1 MYTKTFCFCIPLLLL
16 LVCGCSEK
24 GPKLFQT
31 TGTVTLKGEPLADVR
46 VQFMKTDSGALSFAE
61 TDVQGKFTLRH
72 THGKPGAEPGTYR
85 VTVFRKGQ
93 MIAPRPGQEEQGMA
107 PDEPI
112 LMSDKKPIEVV
123 VTESGPQEFA
133 IDIK

>member
-1 MYTKTFCFCIPLLLL
+1 MYTKTLCFFIPLLLL

-24 GPKLFQT
+24 GPKLFET
-31 TGTVTLKGEPLADVR
+31 TGTVTLNGEPLPYVR

-61 TDVQGKFTLRH
+61 TDAEGQFTLRH

-85 VTVFRKGQ
+85 VTIFRKGK
-93 MIAPRPGQEEQGMA
+93 MIEPKPGQEEQGMA

-112 LMSDKKPIEVV
+112 LMSDKKPIEII
-123 VTESGPQEFA
+123 VTEGGPQEFV

>member
-1 MYTKTFCFCIPLLLL
+1 M
-16 LVCGCSEK
+16 
-24 GPKLFQT
+24 
-31 TGTVTLKGEPLADVR
+31 
-46 VQFMKTDSGALSFAE
+46 
-61 TDVQGKFTLRH
+61 
-72 THGKPGAEPGTYR
+72 
-85 VTVFRKGQ
+85 
-93 MIAPRPGQEEQGMA
+93 